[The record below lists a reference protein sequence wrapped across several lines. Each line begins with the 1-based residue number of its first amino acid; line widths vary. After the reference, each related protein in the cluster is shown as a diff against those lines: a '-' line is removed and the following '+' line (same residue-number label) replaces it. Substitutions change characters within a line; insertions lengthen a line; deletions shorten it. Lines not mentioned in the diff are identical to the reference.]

1 MATKTTWLDKNNDQ
15 HEGWIINGQ
24 TFMDEGG
31 TARVPIG
38 ATVNTEGGTFK
49 MTANGGVPT
58 YQTAKT
64 QYQTAAQA
72 ALNAYKTQSGAQEK
86 SIRYST
92 DAAIAELNRQKQVAE
107 QNRVEAN
114 REAYQAY
121 LAASNPYGAAAEQR
135 AKLGLANSG
144 YAESSQLKLAGAYA
158 GQLGENRRAMDAQLQ
173 ELDVQIAQAKAT
185 GQYEIANILEARA
198 QNILQQEIALQNNIF
213 SGDMQ
218 AMGQAESTR
227 QFDEQMA
234 ENTRQFDAQMAAQ
247 KAQAEQQNKWDLALA
262 FIENGKNASFIAE
275 TLGIPQADVNTLI
288 AAVNAQ
294 RTASRSSGG
303 SGNSSKKSNSS
314 SGSSGGK
321 SYVETMLAMGSEAEV
336 QEWLIRN
343 NFSEGEKETLLGLY
357 YEALEAQGSGNGTDN
372 YQHALNVIGG
382 MYRRG
387 TASKEAITA
396 YINSLG
402 EGALT
407 EEELDAIIDKFG
419 L

>member
-15 HEGWIINGQ
+15 HEGWIIDGK
-24 TFMDEGG
+24 TYTDEAG
-31 TARVPIG
+31 TTRVPIG
-38 ATVNTEGGTFK
+38 ATVNTAGGTFK
-49 MTANGGVPT
+49 LTSNGGIPT

-64 QYQTAAQA
+64 QYQSAAQA
-72 ALNAYKTQSGAQEK
+72 ALNAYKAASGAQEK
-86 SIRYST
+86 SIQYST
-92 DAAIAELNRQKQVAE
+92 DAAIAELKRQKGIAQ
-107 QNRVEAN
+107 QNRETAN
-114 REAYQAY
+114 REAYHAY

-135 AKLGLANSG
+135 AKIGLANSG
-144 YAESSQLKLAGAYA
+144 YAETSQMKLAGAYA
-158 GQLGENRRAMDAQLQ
+158 GQLSENVRAMNAQLQ

-234 ENTRQFDAQMAAQ
+234 ENTRQFDTQLQAQ
-247 KAQAEQQNKWDLALA
+247 KEQAEQQNKWDLALA
-262 FIENGKNASFIAE
+262 FIENGKNASFISE
-275 TLGIPQADVNTLI
+275 VLGIPQADVNTLI

-294 RTASRSSGG
+294 RTASRSSSGG
-303 SGNSSKKSNSS
+303 GGSKKSNSS

-321 SYVETMLAMGSEAEV
+321 SYVDTMLALGSEAAV

-343 NFSEGEKETLLGLY
+343 NFSESEKEILLDMY
-357 YEALEAQGSGNGTDN
+357 DEALDAQGTKTVT
-372 YQHALNVIGG
+372 YQHVLDVIGG

-387 TASKEAITA
+387 KASKEAITA
-396 YINSLG
+396 YINSLE
-402 EGALT
+402 EGTLT
-407 EEELDAIIDKFG
+407 DEELDAIIDKYG